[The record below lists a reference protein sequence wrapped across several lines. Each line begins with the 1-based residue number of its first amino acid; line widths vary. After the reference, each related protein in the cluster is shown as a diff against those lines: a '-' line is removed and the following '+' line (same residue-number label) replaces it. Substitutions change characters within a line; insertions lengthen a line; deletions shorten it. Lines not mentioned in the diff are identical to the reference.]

1 MTNTINITPNWESVA
16 PIIAM
21 VLQNPNAPADS
32 IQTAQ
37 SELEKMAKLADL
49 YVEQEK
55 AKMCNCDDA
64 QETHEHCINCDCVLT
79 SHESETLCR
88 SCE

>member
-1 MTNTINITPNWESVA
+1 MTKTINIKPNWESVA
-16 PIIAM
+16 PILAM

-55 AKMCNCDDA
+55 AKGAGN
-64 QETHEHCINCDCVLT
+64 E
-79 SHESETLCR
+79 
-88 SCE
+88 

>member
-1 MTNTINITPNWESVA
+1 MTKTIDITPNWQAVA

-21 VLQNPNAPADS
+21 VLQNPNAPADT

-55 AKMCNCDDA
+55 VKGAA
-64 QETHEHCINCDCVLT
+64 Q
-79 SHESETLCR
+79 
-88 SCE
+88 